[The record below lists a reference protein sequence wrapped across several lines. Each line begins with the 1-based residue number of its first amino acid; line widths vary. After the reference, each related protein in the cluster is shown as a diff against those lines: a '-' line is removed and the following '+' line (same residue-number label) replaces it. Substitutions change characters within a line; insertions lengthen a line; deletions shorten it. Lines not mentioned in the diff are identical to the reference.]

1 MKKAVV
7 ILVRLQVVTTFA
19 DVMIVSK
26 HVVNA
31 AASHG
36 GNAARD
42 VVIVWVKQVN
52 VCVKHA

>member
-7 ILVRLQVVTTFA
+7 ILVRLQVATTFV
-19 DVMIVSK
+19 DVMIISK
-26 HVVNA
+26 HVVIA

-36 GNAARD
+36 GSAAQV